1 MRKIVGG
8 VVLGLLSLGSLTACE
23 GLNNNLS
30 IKDNG
35 LVGVSKNYNSSNL
48 ALNSGKNYDYMITH
62 SLPKGFTFKTEND
75 GTPFS
80 NKTLELIDTKVY
92 ILDYANDNY
101 IEDPIQGW
109 TSLEY
114 YLYEDND
121 IPDVYKQDGF
131 YLMLI
136 AHEGWQDF
144 SFDYNL
150 VEDDFSEDDRYYV
163 ENLSYGYFDGL
174 YEETLTLIDPA
185 NTQEIYMKDQDSGYY
200 NDYFNVLVFKEVEQT
215 STANYNVGDAV
226 EINGDINLDSLSF
239 VEASYDQGNGLSY
252 NEDSSSNNLPQDL
265 ALKSF
270 LDSRD
275 KTYVVGIDTT
285 NLHIVQENDFWLKNS
300 KLIQNNIIG
309 YSDTW
314 INVADLIDDHDFI
327 GIIEPSG
334 DNFTFGLSDVFDRSE
349 EYEINGITF
358 YNVVERDVQS
368 PSISGTNNFI
378 VNINNPLSKEEI
390 LSHIEAYDET
400 DGEVSVYFESCDY
413 DPSGLELG
421 EFDAVVAAKD
431 NSGNIARYDIV
442 IHVVDINKPTYAS
455 GQTSYTTNYKTKL
468 LIDDIKNALVFND
481 NYDEDLT
488 LNVVSDNYSESYN
501 TVGTYYVKVTATD
514 SSDNVSDEVTITI
527 NVIDDVNPT
536 IDGDDI
542 IQANSD
548 DLLTEEEILSYFT
561 ATDEYCTDATLSIEN
576 YSSYSDNY
584 NVVSDYSLTI
594 KAVDD
599 YGNSITKDITIHV
612 NDKNKPTFVDGTLSY
627 DVSYDET
634 LSLDTIK
641 SNLQFND
648 DVDDSLVLNITSDTY
663 TENKSKVGTYYVK
676 VTATDL
682 SNNVSDEVTVTINV
696 YDHKAPVISSPG
708 TIETGN
714 NYKITIEEIRAK
726 ISVNDA
732 LDGPITNFTIEGY
745 ENYVNNYNIVGQYQL
760 TIKANDVNGN
770 NASATITINVTDK
783 IAPEITFDDY
793 FIVLQEGEEL
803 TEEMIKN
810 MASKVLGIDVND
822 IVEVSG
828 EYNTSEVGEYKIELR
843 TVNNE
848 VYTFNLSVNE
858 APEIVEYRALEWHEW
873 LWKWFSILF
882 NYEVGY
888 TTESFWDFGTRC
900 GYIAEVYSTGQ
911 IKVVGDNDTTE
922 SDGSTNEDVENK
934 VIIEALS
941 YQLCSIEQSDLQS
954 IYYEKGHIYLIPKE
968 TYEDDGDQAILI
980 TDKVSFSDNY
990 LNELVAN
997 EFDVVLVLEDSAP
1010 SDMMFTK
1017 YGVSFVVIETDNTYT
1032 ANDFKMEVNNE
1043 FI

>member
-1 MRKIVGG
+1 MKGKKIIGG
-8 VVLGLLSLGSLTACE
+8 VALGLLGLLAGTSIGVDVSAKEITPNSINALESRAVSSVSVNKIAVGSYQPFVAAGINE
-23 GLNNNLS
+23 GYLNGS
-30 IKDNG
+30 DYYSEK
-35 LVGVSKNYNSSNL
+35 VG
-48 ALNSGKNYDYMITH
+48 NYDI
-62 SLPKGFTFKTEND
+62 
-75 GTPFS
+75 
-80 NKTLELIDTKVY
+80 
-92 ILDYANDNY
+92 
-101 IEDPIQGW
+101 
-109 TSLEY
+109 
-114 YLYEDND
+114 YEID
-121 IPDVYKQDGF
+121 IPAGMY
-131 YLMLI
+131 
-136 AHEGWQDF
+136 
-144 SFDYNL
+144 S
-150 VEDDFSEDDRYYV
+150 
-163 ENLSYGYFDGL
+163 L
-174 YEETLTLIDPA
+174 Y
-185 NTQEIYMKDQDSGYY
+185 
-200 NDYFNVLVFKEVEQT
+200 
-215 STANYNVGDAV
+215 
-226 EINGDINLDSLSF
+226 
-239 VEASYDQGNGLSY
+239 
-252 NEDSSSNNLPQDL
+252 
-265 ALKSF
+265 
-270 LDSRD
+270 
-275 KTYVVGIDTT
+275 DT
-285 NLHIVQENDFWLKNS
+285 
-300 KLIQNNIIG
+300 IG
-309 YSDTW
+309 YSIGVVESESSLSTCGFDIAIVGAKSITASSVVGDSNNGTHIYHQGGTLYLATTTSSDDFAIDLAYIASASNTSIEVSKVEVGSYSPF
-314 INVADLIDDHDFI
+314 INVSDGNEWDNDGDSMTWEMRLNPGLYSYVDVTGYSCGFVSKTNEYDGSDYGIYGEHVYSVNSSQVSNDEYDSVLFYVAERSEVYFVYNTSCDDFNSELATCDFI
-327 GIIEPSG
+327 YNPDYQEP
-334 DNFTFGLSDVFDRSE
+334 T
-349 EYEINGITF
+349 IT
-358 YNVVERDVQS
+358 
-368 PSISGTNNFI
+368 GTNNFI

-390 LSHIEAYDET
+390 LSHVSAYDET

-413 DPSGLELG
+413 DPSSLELG

-431 NSGNIARYDIV
+431 NSGNVARYDIV
-442 IHVVDINKPTYAS
+442 IHVVDIDKPTYTS
-455 GQTSYTTNYKTKL
+455 GQTSYTTNYKTRL
-468 LIDDIKNALVFND
+468 SIENIKNALVFSD

-514 SSDNVSDEVTITI
+514 SSNNVSDEVTVTI
-527 NVIDDVNPT
+527 NVIDDVNP
-536 IDGDDI
+536 IINGDDI

-548 DLLTEEEILSYFT
+548 DLLTEEEILAYFT

-576 YSSYSDNY
+576 YSSYSENY

-599 YGNSITKDITIHV
+599 YGNSITKNITIHV
-612 NDKNKPTFVDGTLSY
+612 NDKNKPTFADGTLSY

-663 TENKSKVGTYYVK
+663 TENKGKVGTYYIK

-714 NYKITIEEIRAK
+714 NLKITIEEIKAK

-745 ENYVNNYNIVGQYQL
+745 ENYSNNYNVVGQYQL
-760 TIKANDVNGN
+760 TIKANDINGN
-770 NASATITINVTDK
+770 NASATITINVNDK

-793 FIVLQEGEEL
+793 FIVLQEGEQL

-822 IVEVSG
+822 IVEVLG
-828 EYNTSEVGEYKIELR
+828 EYNTSEVGEYSIELR
-843 TVNNE
+843 TINNE
-848 VYTFNLSVNE
+848 TYTFKLSVNE

-911 IKVVGDNDTTE
+911 IKVVGDSDTTE
-922 SDGSTNEDVENK
+922 DGGSTNEDAENK

-941 YQLCSIEQSDLQS
+941 YHLCSIEQSDLQS
-954 IYYEKGHIYLIPKE
+954 IYYEKGHIYLIPKG
-968 TYEDDGDQAILI
+968 TYEDDDGDQAILI

-997 EFDVVLVLEDSAP
+997 EFDVVLVLENSAP

-1032 ANDFKMEVNNE
+1032 EDDFKMEVNNE
-1043 FI
+1043 SI